1 MEAGFAYG
9 RAASSRGAR
18 RATAL
23 AGLAGAA
30 AAAAVINKAAK
41 REDRAGEKRRGPSDG
56 S

>member
-9 RAASSRGAR
+9 RAASCRGAR

-23 AGLAGAA
+23 AGLAGA